1 LSRVL
6 VLWPGA
12 YAWLFAGYRMVR
24 SLRLLLLGGVA
35 VLVVAA
41 GYWQFIRADT
51 GGPPPAAER
60 RANSAGK
67 KDGHGHSHGEEREG
81 FVKLT
86 AAQIAA
92 AEIETAPA
100 SNGLIL
106 KEIIVPGRIT
116 INADRQSKIVPRLPG
131 IVVKIHKKLGE
142 GVAEGETIAVLE
154 SREIADAKAE
164 YLASRRAEELA
175 KTIYDRAASLWKDRI
190 TAEKDVIAARNAQ
203 QAAQIKLDL
212 AHQRLHTM
220 GLSEEEIEALPTTAD
235 ETRFR
240 FYEVRS
246 PIAGRVT
253 SRTLLLGQSVGTDKE
268 IFTVAELSTVWIEM
282 AIAPSDLT
290 FAREGQEARVRSGNQ
305 DAVGKIVALSPVIDP
320 DTRSAKAIAEID
332 NSAGTWRLGDFIEVQ
347 LKAGEQKA
355 ELVVP
360 REAVQTIKGNKVVFV
375 SEAGGFQARPITTGR
390 QDSSRVEVLTGLEFG
405 EPVAVRNTFTLKA
418 ELGKTEA
425 EHEH

>member
-1 LSRVL
+1 MDSSFKMLI
-6 VLWPGA
+6 
-12 YAWLFAGYRMVR
+12 
-24 SLRLLLLGGVA
+24 LGGVA

-41 GYWQFIRADT
+41 GYWQFMRADNGRQT
-51 GGPPPAAER
+51 PAAES
-60 RANSAGK
+60 RAKSAGK
-67 KDGHGHSHGEEREG
+67 KDGHGHSHGEGREG

-92 AEIETAPA
+92 VDIVTAPA
-100 SNGLIL
+100 SSGLIL

-116 INADRQSKIVPRLPG
+116 INADRQFNIVPRLPG
-131 IVVKIHKKLGE
+131 IVVRINKKLGE
-142 GVAEGETIAVLE
+142 AVAEGETIAVLE
-154 SREIADAKAE
+154 SREMADAKAE

-175 KTIYDRAASLWKDRI
+175 KSIHDRAASLWKDKI
-190 TAEKDVIAARNAQ
+190 TPEKDLIAARHAQ

-220 GLSEEEIEALPTTAD
+220 GLSEGEIEALPTTAD

-282 AIAPSDLT
+282 AIAPGDLT
-290 FAREGQEARVRSGNQ
+290 FAREGQDVRVHSGNQ
-305 DAVGKIVALSPVIDP
+305 EATGKIVALSPVIDP
-320 DTRSAKAIAEID
+320 DTRAAKAIAEID
-332 NSAGTWRLGDFIEVQ
+332 NSAGAWRLGDFIEAQ

-355 ELVVP
+355 ELLVP
-360 REAVQTIKGNKVVFV
+360 REAVQTIKGSKVVFV
-375 SEAGGFQARPITTGR
+375 SEAGGFQSRPITTGR
-390 QDSSRVEVLTGLEFG
+390 QDSSRIEVLSGLEFG
-405 EPVAVRNTFTLKA
+405 ESVAIRNAFTLKA
-418 ELGKTEA
+418 ELGKAEA